1 MMHPALGA
9 HSVTAIPLGQL
20 TVVEQRT
27 QLTWSNF
34 ASVACGMRAAK
45 TSLAPATHDSSPDTR
60 LMSLD
65 ITFTNSQINGD
76 LGVS

>member
-1 MMHPALGA
+1 MHLALGA
-9 HSVTAIPLGQL
+9 HPVTAIPLGQL
-20 TVVEQRT
+20 MVVEQRT

-45 TSLAPATHDSSPDTR
+45 TSFTPASHDSSPYTR
-60 LMSLD
+60 FMSLD
-65 ITFTNSQINGD
+65 ITFTSSQINGD